1 MRALK
6 MRSAVGGHQKL
17 TATYWEQSSK
27 LILLC
32 KRLPKNST
40 LTFVRSFGIWS
51 KLERCKS
58 LIRGSFMSWP
68 QKKSLFWSV
77 FSILCNNNES
87 FLHRMVTCD
96 NKWILYD
103 NQQWSTQWFD
113 HEEAPKH
120 FPKPNLHEKKVMV
133 TVWRSVAH
141 LIHYSV
147 QDPGKT
153 ITSEKYVQQTDEMH
167 QKLQCLQPALVN
179 KMGPVLHN
187 SARPPITQPAL
198 QRLNE
203 LGYEV
208 LPHPPYSPDLL
219 PTDYYFFKH
228 YSFL

>member
-1 MRALK
+1 
-6 MRSAVGGHQKL
+6 
-17 TATYWEQSSK
+17 
-27 LILLC
+27 
-32 KRLPKNST
+32 
-40 LTFVRSFGIWS
+40 
-51 KLERCKS
+51 
-58 LIRGSFMSWP
+58 
-68 QKKSLFWSV
+68 
-77 FSILCNNNES
+77 
-87 FLHRMVTCD
+87 MVTCD

-167 QKLQCLQPALVN
+167 QKLQGLQPALVN

-208 LPHPPYSPDLL
+208 LPHLPCSPDLS
-219 PTDYYFFKH
+219 PTDYHQASWQLWAWKMLPQPAGGRKCFLRVHRIPKYGFLCYRNKQTYFSWAKMCW
-228 YSFL
+228 L